1 MNSSGELHPNWL
13 ALTTLPL
20 QLKRFVRAG
29 DPDSVP
35 ESPSPIKHKID
46 GLNGL
51 EAQEFYKEV
60 LDVPTTRQ
68 VSVPSPSKRKE
79 TRKVQQKPQQP
90 FDRSK
95 FFRLATSNKVEELS
109 EMKISEEELNSRDSF
124 GWTAL
129 MMAACEGATEAVA
142 WLLQKDVLVEI
153 ADKSGN
159 TALKLAQRKGHSEI
173 VQLLETLPI
182 SEETSDEEEA
192 IDINSPFYCEICKR
206 DYKETPW
213 PVHQTSTVHQ
223 FNLEHLPAHKLHK
236 FNISAKNRGL
246 RLMVKQGWDQEHGL
260 GPSQSGRLYPVK
272 TVLRKQR
279 TGLGIE
285 QQPAKVTH
293 FGAFDLNAV
302 RRRDPIYQPRRTR
315 SDMQREK
322 VREWKRERHLR
333 RELS

>member
-29 DPDSVP
+29 EPDFVP
-35 ESPSPIKHKID
+35 ESPIQTKHKID

-60 LDVPTTRQ
+60 LDAPTTSQ
-68 VSVPSPSKRKE
+68 VPVPRPSTRKE
-79 TRKVQQKPQQP
+79 ASRVPRKPKLP

-109 EMKISEEELNSRDSF
+109 QMEISEEELNSRDSF

-142 WLLQKDVLVEI
+142 WLLQKEVHVEI

-159 TALKLAQRKGHSEI
+159 TALKLAQRKGHLEI

-182 SEETSDEEEA
+182 SGETSDEEEPM
-192 IDINSPFYCEICKR
+192 DVNSPFYCEICKR
-206 DYKETPW
+206 DYKETTW

-223 FNLEHLPAHKLHK
+223 FNLKALPAHKLHK

-246 RLMVKQGWDQEHGL
+246 QLMVKQGWDQEHGL

-285 QQPAKVTH
+285 QQPARVTH

-302 RRRDPIYQPRRTR
+302 RRRDPIYQPKRTR